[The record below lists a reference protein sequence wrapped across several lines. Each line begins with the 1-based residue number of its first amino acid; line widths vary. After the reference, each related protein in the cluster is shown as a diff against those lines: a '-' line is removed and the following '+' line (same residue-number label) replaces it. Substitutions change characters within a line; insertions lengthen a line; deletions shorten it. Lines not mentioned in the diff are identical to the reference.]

1 MSIRTATL
9 VAGLMLAA
17 PVAALAAPP
26 TEIVRKTDTQAPK
39 RAQQVETKS
48 YAEREARDKQAAN
61 YEGGNTVVIGISG
74 GALVV
79 LLVLLLLL

>member
-17 PVAALAAPP
+17 PAAALAAPT
-26 TEIVRKTDTQAPK
+26 TEIVETTQAPK